1 MSDVVGFV
9 GLGRMGKSMAINMT
23 RKGFRLVV
31 HDVNRAAVDELEKH
45 QARGAADAAE
55 VARESDVVITCLP
68 NSAIVTDVV
77 GHAIVPNLK
86 RGGIVMDMSTI
97 APETTDAMAAAAQ
110 AAGSGFVDA
119 PIGRLASHA
128 DAGQSLFM
136 VGASDADFA
145 RVKPMLE
152 AMGTTIHHCGPV
164 GTGTRTKL
172 VNNFLAVSLAQLNG
186 EALALSQRFGLDLE
200 KTLEV
205 LHGTTATNGQLKLN
219 LQTKVLM
226 GDIEPG
232 FSIDLA
238 HKDLTLILEAAN
250 AQRVPLQMGAA
261 AREALS
267 FARSQGKGGQDFS
280 SLVDVLCDIAGIAK
294 PRLKN

>member
-1 MSDVVGFV
+1 MSEVVGFI
-9 GLGRMGKSMAINMT
+9 GLGRMGKSMAINLT

-31 HDVNRAAVDELEKH
+31 HDVNRVAVEELEQH

-55 VARESDVVITCLP
+55 VARAAGVVITCLP
-68 NSAIVTDVV
+68 NSAVVTDVV
-77 GHAIVPNLK
+77 GRAVVPNLPA
-86 RGGIVMDMSTI
+86 GGVVMDMSTI
-97 APETTDAMAAAAQ
+97 SPETTDAMAAAAT
-110 AAGSGFVDA
+110 AAGLGFVDA

-128 DAGQSLFM
+128 DRGESLFM
-136 VGASDADFA
+136 VGGQDADVA

-172 VNNFLAVSLAQLNG
+172 VNNFLAVCLAQLNG

-219 LQTKVLM
+219 LATKVLA

-238 HKDLTLILEAAN
+238 HKDLTLIVEAAN

-267 FARSQGKGGQDFS
+267 FARAQGKGGDDFS
-280 SLVDVLCDIAGIAK
+280 SLVDVLCAVADIPK
-294 PRLKN
+294 PRLRG

>member
-1 MSDVVGFV
+1 MSDVVGFI
-9 GLGRMGKSMAINMT
+9 GLGRMGKSMAINMS

-31 HDVNRAAVDELEKH
+31 HDVNRAAVEELERH

-55 VARESDVVITCLP
+55 VARASDVVISCLP
-68 NSAIVTDVV
+68 NSAIVGEVV
-77 GHAIVPNLK
+77 GRSVVPNLK
-86 RGGIVMDMSTI
+86 KGGLVMDMSTI
-97 APETTDAMAAAAQ
+97 SPEATDAVAAAAK
-110 AAGSGFVDA
+110 AAGLGFVDA

-128 DAGQSLFM
+128 DRGESLFM
-136 VGASDADFA
+136 VGGADADFA

-152 AMGTTIHHCGPV
+152 AMGTTIHHCGPA

-172 VNNFLAVSLAQLNG
+172 VNNFLAVCLAQLNG

-219 LQTKVLM
+219 LATKVLT

-232 FSIDLA
+232 FAIDLA

-267 FARSQGKGGQDFS
+267 FARAQGKGGNDFS
-280 SLVDVLCDIAGIAK
+280 SLVDVLCDLAHIEK
-294 PRLKN
+294 PRFKK

>member
-1 MSDVVGFV
+1 MSDVVGFI

-31 HDVNRAAVDELEKH
+31 HDVNRAAVEELEQH

-55 VARESDVVITCLP
+55 VARASDVVISCLP
-68 NSAIVTDVV
+68 NSAIVGEVV
-77 GHAIVPNLK
+77 GKSVVPNLK
-86 RGGIVMDMSTI
+86 KGGLVMDMSTI
-97 APETTDAMAAAAQ
+97 SPEATDAAAAAAK
-110 AAGSGFVDA
+110 AAGLGFVDA

-128 DAGQSLFM
+128 DRGESLFM
-136 VGASDADFA
+136 VGGSDADFA

-152 AMGTTIHHCGPV
+152 AMGTTIHHCGPA

-172 VNNFLAVSLAQLNG
+172 VNNFLAVCLAQLNG

-219 LQTKVLM
+219 LATKVLT

-232 FSIDLA
+232 FAIDLA
-238 HKDLTLILEAAN
+238 HKDLTLIMEAAN

-267 FARSQGKGGQDFS
+267 FARAQGKGGNDFS
-280 SLVDVLCDIAGIAK
+280 SLVDVLCEIAHIEK
-294 PRLKN
+294 PRFKT

>member
-1 MSDVVGFV
+1 MSEVIGFI

-31 HDVNRAAVDELEKH
+31 HDVNRAAVEELERH

-55 VARESDVVITCLP
+55 VARASDVVVTCLP
-68 NSAIVTDVV
+68 NSAVVRDVV
-77 GHAIVPNLK
+77 GRGVVPNVR
-86 RGGIVMDMSTI
+86 RGGVVMDMSTI
-97 APETTDAMAAAAQ
+97 SPETTDAMAAAAA
-110 AAGSGFVDA
+110 AAGLGFVDA

-128 DAGQSLFM
+128 DRGESLFM
-136 VGASDADFA
+136 VGGSEADFA

-172 VNNFLAVSLAQLNG
+172 VNNFLAVCLAQLNG

-219 LQTKVLM
+219 LATKVLA
-226 GDIEPG
+226 GDVEPG

-250 AQRVPLQMGAA
+250 ASRVPLQMGAS

-267 FARSQGKGGQDFS
+267 FARAQGRGGNDFS
-280 SLVDVLCDIAGIAK
+280 SLVDVLCDMAGIEK
-294 PRLKN
+294 PRFKT